1 MSLSEYSKAIIKVAN
16 KSFENVEKY
25 RCMGSTLKDK
35 HCIRDEIKIRLNF
48 GNLFYHRVQNHSK
61 KEEVMRGWTK
71 LLKEIHR
78 LYCSR
83 NSIRVSK

>member
-1 MSLSEYSKAIIKVAN
+1 MSLPEYSNTIIKVAN

-25 RCMGSTLKDK
+25 RCMGSTLKYK
-35 HCIRDEIKIRLNF
+35 HYIREEIKIRLNF
-48 GNLFYHRVQNHSK
+48 GNLFFHRFQNHSK

-83 NSIRVSK
+83 NSIKVSK